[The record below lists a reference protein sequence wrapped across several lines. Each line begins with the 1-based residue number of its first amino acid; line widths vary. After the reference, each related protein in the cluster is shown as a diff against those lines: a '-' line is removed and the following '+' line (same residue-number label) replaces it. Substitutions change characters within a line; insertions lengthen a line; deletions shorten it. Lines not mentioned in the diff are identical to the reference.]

1 MVRAPLPFPVLAW
14 ETLVDLTDPRQFEYA
29 YRQHVGRVRATA
41 QRVLHD
47 AAAAED
53 VTQEV
58 FIRLWQRPQLFDP
71 RRGSLAA
78 LLAVMG
84 RDSALGRACD
94 RLGELHS
101 ISPSTEEGPAE
112 ALERREGSADL
123 RRALLKLPPAQRE
136 TVALAYGRELSSAE
150 IAERTHVGRAT
161 ARSRLRLGLGKLR
174 TDLGRAA

>member
-1 MVRAPLPFPVLAW
+1 
-14 ETLVDLTDPRQFEYA
+14 VDLSDPRQFENA
-29 YRQHVGRVRATA
+29 YRQHATRVRAAA

-84 RDSALGRACD
+84 RSRALDKIRAEGALERARD
-94 RLGELHS
+94 RLGQVQLLA
-101 ISPSTEEGPAE
+101 PSSEEGPAD
-112 ALERREGSADL
+112 ALERHERDSEL
-123 RRALLKLPPAQRE
+123 RDALLRLPAAQRE
-136 TVALAYGRELSSAE
+136 TVALRYARELNSAE
-150 IAERTHVGRAT
+150 IARRMHVGRAT
-161 ARSRLRLGLGKLR
+161 ARSRLRLGLTKLR
-174 TDLGRAA
+174 TDLSQAA